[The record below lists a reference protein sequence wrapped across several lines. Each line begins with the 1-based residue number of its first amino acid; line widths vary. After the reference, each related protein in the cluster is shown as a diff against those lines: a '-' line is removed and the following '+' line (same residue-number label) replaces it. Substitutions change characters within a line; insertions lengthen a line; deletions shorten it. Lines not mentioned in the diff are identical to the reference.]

1 MVAAEHL
8 DISYEDYPSKFSG
21 ENFFGGEF
29 LNYGLIVI
37 FDEDS
42 DYADCLADYFRTK
55 GCLAS
60 EIVVFTKKDPFLD
73 FIEKNSV
80 DILIINQE
88 LKELINGISSDN
100 IFLLCE
106 TKVSVPDT
114 ANTHFLYKYSS
125 AEELLRQVMAD
136 YNPSGTGACISF
148 TGRGDGKIIGICSP
162 LGRCG
167 KTSFSLSLGLRLSL
181 NNTCLFISFDE
192 CSSIHLFPERRRPQE
207 KNLTDLLYYFL
218 QSPELMESRLLSTIK
233 SVQNLDCI
241 SPSVQPG
248 IYTEVTPDD
257 WISFLSC
264 LKALRRYD
272 YIVLDFGTLQPV
284 SHMLKLCNHIF
295 IPELKN
301 DSYSETKL
309 SLFLESLNSAHGS
322 NASGKPDGG
331 NNLPIHRIF
340 VPFVNFS
347 PNGTDYL
354 VSLTSGELGQFT
366 ALIISDYD
374 L

>member
-1 MVAAEHL
+1 MRIIPQNFPE
-8 DISYEDYPSKFSG
+8 K
-21 ENFFGGEF
+21 NFFGGEF

-37 FDEDS
+37 FDVDS

-60 EIVVFTKKDPFLD
+60 EIVVFTKKEPFLD
-73 FIEKNSV
+73 FVEKNPV

-88 LKELINGISSDN
+88 LQELINGISSNN

-106 TKVSVPDT
+106 DRTSVPDT
-114 ANTHFLYKYSS
+114 TNTHSLYKYSS

-136 YNPSGTGACISF
+136 YNPFGTGTCISF
-148 TGRGDGKIIGICSP
+148 SGHRAGKLVGICSP

-181 NNTCLFISFDE
+181 KNTCLFITFDE
-192 CSSIHLFPERRRPQE
+192 VSSIHMFPERRRSQE
-207 KNLTDLLYYFL
+207 KNLADLLYYFL
-218 QSPELMESRLLSTIK
+218 QSPDLMESRLLSTIK

-248 IYTEVTPDD
+248 IYAEVTPDD

-264 LKALRRYD
+264 LKASRRYD

-284 SHMLKLCNHIF
+284 SHLLRLCDHIF
-295 IPELKN
+295 IPELRD

-309 SLFLESLNSAHGS
+309 SLFLEFLNSVHDGAAS
-322 NASGKPDGG
+322 NKPDSSQK
-331 NNLPIHRIF
+331 LPIHRIS

-347 PNGTDYL
+347 PNGTEYL

-366 ALIISDYD
+366 ASILSDYN

>member
-1 MVAAEHL
+1 MRIIPQNFPEK
-8 DISYEDYPSKFSG
+8 I
-21 ENFFGGEF
+21 FFGGEF

-148 TGRGDGKIIGICSP
+148 TGRGNGKIIGICSP